1 MRVFLDEI
9 VKDLPC
15 EIARTPTRKKQIE
28 DGILLEARHGWVD
41 RDSEKMI
48 PFPYFR
54 RLIEP

>member
-1 MRVFLDEI
+1 MDEI